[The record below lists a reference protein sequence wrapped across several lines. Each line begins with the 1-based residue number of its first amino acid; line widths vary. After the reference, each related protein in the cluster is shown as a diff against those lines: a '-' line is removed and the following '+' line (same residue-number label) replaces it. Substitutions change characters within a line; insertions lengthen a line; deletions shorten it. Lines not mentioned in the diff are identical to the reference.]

1 MNRERAALSYPSLRM
16 RFRFEKNSTK
26 LLILSPAP
34 RYMGCSGVMH
44 QREKHTQKNPTLF
57 TLEGKVFLILSLR
70 SSYCIFILDF
80 FRDISKIKA
89 KNSLVN
95 EPLRVRKRKLNLYKG
110 NVIKVRSEKLRF
122 HKKGNAM
129 KEIYL

>member
-1 MNRERAALSYPSLRM
+1 
-16 RFRFEKNSTK
+16 
-26 LLILSPAP
+26 
-34 RYMGCSGVMH
+34 MGCSGVMH
-44 QREKHTQKNPTLF
+44 QRQKHTKIQLCSRLKAKF
-57 TLEGKVFLILSLR
+57 FLILSLR
-70 SSYCIFILDF
+70 SSYCIFIVDF